1 MATNN
6 NVNGPAIAKRVKIS
20 KTQQQTLLIALVTS
34 TILGVCGV
42 LAVFFGKYIS
52 FNKKVIEAKDES
64 ISGYEAT
71 IKNVGLCKDT
81 NNDGKFSEDEIKKCN
96 PDALDSSTLVGTLRY
111 NVLVNMANNIDLE
124 SVARGNLSDCL
135 DSDGKKINWQKR
147 FDDATDDS
155 EQAQDLAMLK
165 MCSALR
171 VIPDALPAQANEEA
185 LMSSLNQVFIMSDW
199 EPENLSPS
207 GSATSG
213 TEGISTIPISLAV
226 EATTDKTRT
235 VLNNIEKSIRTFDL
249 QNARIAWSV
258 GNMLSVRAQG
268 VAYYTEDADVV
279 EESKTV
285 YASEEARK
293 KGNNNR

>member
-6 NVNGPAIAKRVKIS
+6 NPNGPAIAKRVKIT

-42 LAVFFGKYIS
+42 LAVFFGKYIA
-52 FNKKVIEAKDES
+52 FNKKVITAKNES

-71 IKNVGLCKDT
+71 IKNVGLCIDT
-81 NNDGKFSEDEIKKCN
+81 NKDGKYSEDEIKKCN
-96 PDALDSSTLVGTLRY
+96 PDELDSSTLTGTLRY
-111 NVLVNMANNIDLE
+111 NVLVNMANNVDLE
-124 SVARGNLSDCL
+124 SVARDSLSDCL
-135 DSDGKKINWQKR
+135 ENGKKINWQKR
-147 FDDATDDS
+147 FDDATDDE
-155 EQAQDLAMLK
+155 EQAKALSMLK

-199 EPENLSPS
+199 EPESLSPS

-213 TEGISTIPISLAV
+213 TEGISTIPITLSV
-226 EATTDKTRT
+226 EASTDKTRT
-235 VLNNIEKSIRTFDL
+235 VLSNIEKSIRTFDL
-249 QNARIAWSV
+249 QSARIAWSA

-279 EESKTV
+279 EENKTI
-285 YASEEARK
+285 YASDDAK
-293 KGNNNR
+293 KKDNKK